1 MACPERSSTDRPP
14 TGLHAAT
21 FAQDPFPTWH
31 ALQDRCPVVHD
42 PVDDVWLVTRHADV
56 RAALLGEVEGVSN
69 RLYRRTLGRVFGPN
83 LLQLDG
89 DEHLRRRRLV
99 APLLVGA
106 RLESYVPVVEGVARD
121 VVGAFADRGHA
132 DLVAEVAHRLP
143 GAVILSIM
151 GLPREDQP
159 QLFAWYE
166 AMMAGLW
173 DDPELRARG
182 RDAHEAFAAYL
193 EPIVAARLDAPGDD
207 LVSRL
212 VTAANL
218 PPEEVPSFA
227 SLLLTAG
234 GETTDKAIGN
244 LWWHLLTDAELL
256 AAVQA
261 DPDLLDPVFTE
272 MMRVSPSLVYI
283 GRETTEDVT
292 LHGVTVPSGSQVRL
306 GLGAA
311 NHDPRVFDDP
321 ESLRL
326 DRVDLHLGRERRT
339 APTEGGRGSHLSF
352 GAGAHFCLGYE
363 LARLEVVT
371 VSRLLLQVMGDP
383 RLTEDVAPVV
393 DGPSR
398 TVPRLP
404 VVFTVRG
411 MP

>member
-1 MACPERSSTDRPP
+1 MVHPDCPVDA
-14 TGLHAAT
+14 LHHDT
-21 FAQDPFPTWH
+21 FADDPFPTWQ

-42 PVDDVWLVTRHADV
+42 PIDDVWLVTRHADV
-56 RAALLGEVEGVSN
+56 RATLLGEVDGVSN

-83 LLQLDG
+83 LLQFDG
-89 DEHLRRRRLV
+89 EEHLRRRRLV

-106 RLESYVPVVEGVARD
+106 RLASYVPVVEEVARD

-151 GLPREDQP
+151 GLPRDDQP

-173 DDPELRARG
+173 NDPELRARG
-182 RDAHEAFAAYL
+182 REAHEAFAAYL
-193 EPIVAARLDAPGDD
+193 EPIAEARLADPGDD

-212 VTAANL
+212 VTAAAL

-244 LWWHLLTDAELL
+244 LWWHLLTDPDVL

-261 DPDLLDPVFTE
+261 DPGLLDPAFSET
-272 MMRVSPSLVYI
+272 MRVSPSLVYI
-283 GRETTEDVT
+283 GRETTADVT
-292 LHGVTVPSGSQVRL
+292 LHGVGVPAGSAIRV

-311 NHDPRVFDDP
+311 SHDPRVFDDP
-321 ESLRL
+321 ESFRL
-326 DRVDLHLGRERRT
+326 DRSDLHLGRERRT
-339 APTEGGRGSHLSF
+339 APTEDGRSSHLSF

-371 VSRLLLQVMGDP
+371 VSRLLLEVMGRP

-404 VVFTVRG
+404 VAFTPRG

>member
-1 MACPERSSTDRPP
+1 MTEPTCPAAEHLHDPAFDR
-14 TGLHAAT
+14 
-21 FAQDPFPTWH
+21 DPFPTWQ
-31 ALQDRCPVVHD
+31 ALQAECPVVHD
-42 PVDDVWLVTRHADV
+42 PVDDVWLVTRHSDV
-56 RAALLGEVEGVSN
+56 RATLLGEVDGTSN
-69 RLYRRTLGRVFGPN
+69 QLYRRTLGRVFGPN

-89 DEHLRRRRLV
+89 AEHLRRRRLV
-99 APLLVGA
+99 APLLVGT
-106 RLESYVPVVEGVARD
+106 RLESYVPVVEEVARD
-121 VVGAFADRGHA
+121 VVGAFADRGRA
-132 DLVAEVAHRLP
+132 DLVDEVAHRLP
-143 GAVILSIM
+143 GAVILALM

-173 DDPELRARG
+173 NDPVLRARG
-182 RDAHEAFAAYL
+182 REAHAAFAAYL
-193 EPIVAARLDAPGDD
+193 EPIAAARRDDPGDD

-218 PPEEVPSFA
+218 PPDEVPSFA

-244 LWWHLLTDAELL
+244 LWWHLLTDADLL

-261 DPDLLDPVFTE
+261 DPGLLDPAFTE
-272 MMRVSPSLVYI
+272 TMRVSPSLVYI
-283 GRETTEDVT
+283 GRETTADVT
-292 LHGVTVPSGSQVRL
+292 LHGVTVPAGSQVRL

-311 NHDPRVFDDP
+311 NHDRRVFDDA
-321 ESLRL
+321 EEFRL
-326 DRVDLHLGRERRT
+326 DRADLHLGRERRT
-339 APTEGGRGSHLSF
+339 APTEDGRSSHLSF
-352 GAGAHFCLGYE
+352 GAGPHFCLGYE

-383 RLTEDVAPVV
+383 HLTEDVVPLV

-404 VVFTVRG
+404 VAFTPRG
-411 MP
+411 MS